1 MEERPSRII
10 PSIRPQT
17 IILVGFVSTF
27 FCIAVVGFAAY
38 WNLHSLGSAK
48 DRTAHVYSVVDHLEA
63 LRFLINEAE
72 TRERDYLITGD
83 QYNLEM
89 YQAARTRIDQEKR
102 SLEALTR
109 DDGDQRQRLKVLAP
123 MIDTRLSTLEDS
135 VEVRNQMGPQSA
147 LDMIRSSSRRSLM
160 DDVLRRVSDMI
171 DEERLLLPLREPDEK
186 LAAQSTLNIVA
197 GGCIA
202 GLALL
207 GVTLFYGFRIVDGLR
222 VRVADLSHH
231 DIDLQTQSQFMD
243 AVLDNMD
250 EGVVVLDRD
259 MKVVQ
264 SNPVATR
271 LLGASRSQM
280 VEEFKAEFEPSSAG
294 GGLTLA
300 LEHFQTT
307 APPPADPK
315 MTEPGVAGEPGRV
328 SMTASARVLRDEAG
342 GLRGGVLFLRDVTE
356 HKRME
361 RQLRTNETG
370 LISLFHYGLEAGFI
384 VALEDSVCIGVNE
397 GFLKLSGYSRE
408 ELLGQT
414 IDELSFC
421 RNSADLRSALEQARI
436 AQMSGC
442 TLRIRTKSGRM
453 FEAALSA
460 LQVEIGAEACI
471 LFAIQRHSA
480 VAVAARPAKSP
491 SQGCSLS

>member
-1 MEERPSRII
+1 MEEHAPRII
-10 PSIRPQT
+10 STIRPQA
-17 IILVGFVSTF
+17 IILAGFAATF
-27 FCIAVVGFAAY
+27 VCIAVIGFTAY
-38 WNLHSLGSAK
+38 WNLHSLGGGK
-48 DRTAHVYSVVDHLEA
+48 DQATHVYRVIDHLQA
-63 LRFLINEAE
+63 LRFLIDEAE

-89 YQAARTRIDQEKR
+89 YQAARTRVDQEKR
-102 SLEALTR
+102 LLEALTR
-109 DDGDQRQRLKVLAP
+109 GDGDQQQRLKLLAP

-171 DEERLLLPLREPDEK
+171 DEERLLLPLHEPDEK
-186 LAAQSTLNIVA
+186 LAAQSTLHIIIAGCGASLTLLGITVFCVLRMA
-197 GGCIA
+197 GG
-202 GLALL
+202 
-207 GVTLFYGFRIVDGLR
+207 LR
-222 VRVADLSHH
+222 ARVEELSHR
-231 DIDLQTQSQFMD
+231 DTDLRTQSQFMD
-243 AVLDNMD
+243 AVLNNMD

-271 LLGASRSQM
+271 LLGASKAQM

-300 LEHFQTT
+300 LEHFQASSPSVAGPE
-307 APPPADPK
+307 AP
-315 MTEPGVAGEPGRV
+315 EPGLAGDPGRV

-361 RQLRTNETG
+361 RQLRTNETS

-384 VALEDSVCIGVNE
+384 VALEDSICIGVNE
-397 GFLKLSGYSRE
+397 GFLKLSGYLRE

-414 IDELSFC
+414 IEELSFC
-421 RNSADLRSALEQARI
+421 RNSADLRLVLEQARI
-436 AQMSGC
+436 GQASGC
-442 TLRIRTKSGRM
+442 PLRLCTKSGRT

-460 LQVEIGAEACI
+460 LRVEIGGEACI
-471 LFAIQRHSA
+471 LFAIQRYSA
-480 VAVAARPAKSP
+480 VAVAARPVKSP
-491 SQGCSLS
+491 SQERSAS